1 MAHLEGFDARAV
13 PTARV
18 DNGHKLRVPQLAL
31 APECSTAAT
40 SANWAVPPGGS
51 TAVQCGAQ
59 AAVARLWSPEGR
71 RAHARGR
78 LEPQVASAAAAGTAR
93 LSLLAALQPVAGH
106 RCAEGHGSEGP
117 VESGQPDGA
126 AQRVEV

>member
-1 MAHLEGFDARAV
+1 MFDGSDVGELGGASGRLDGCAVRGPSGRGSALEPRGPPCARA
-13 PTARV
+13 
-18 DNGHKLRVPQLAL
+18 
-31 APECSTAAT
+31 
-40 SANWAVPPGGS
+40 
-51 TAVQCGAQ
+51 
-59 AAVARLWSPEGR
+59 
-71 RAHARGR
+71 RA